1 MNISELFKEAKDIK
15 DLVAE
20 RLKRIDELE
29 KRLIEITNEEKEN
42 EEEKL
47 NDIQELESDISIEKN
62 QLEKNKEELAKILDE
77 LMKYREVRAI
87 FEKQVK
93 NEIQERLDAYSAVNN
108 VYKDII
114 KDKRDELKAKYK
126 DIDINIGYI
135 KDIKS
140 NYDDLFKDEENIKKD
155 LQEGKLD
162 DYKDLCEYLDQNVS
176 DEIGG
181 YLEKYEYLKNEYDEQ
196 INLYNYETYNTMI
209 DPRTKDRYTNE
220 EREKGLEQ
228 FNLTIDNLLES
239 QMPEI
244 ESIAQGLD
252 DNINLKKGIE
262 EHFNVYEI
270 DSKGLYS
277 KNDLSSKIDII
288 KNLVYAYSINEIR
301 QDMGKR
307 EDILRRAVESVE
319 EKIIKLQKEYKET
332 GDIDKE
338 ENDLKKEDKD
348 AEKNKGKNINI
359 EANEPRKTY
368 TVKISQDELSKI
380 LENRKKQNEVE
391 IVKDQET
398 EKEEEKENRA
408 KIFFNSI
415 KERFIKRFSEKEED
429 IEELDV
435 EEKNEEK
442 DKEDQ
447 ETETDNKQKEEELK
461 EFNKNDQRNFD
472 NHIEDYEKKI
482 AELLKDEIEKAA
494 NEEIEKLTNS
504 PDKEK
509 DEKEQKEKEQD
520 DKDEI
525 ER

>member
-1 MNISELFKEAKDIK
+1 MNISELFKDAKDIK
-15 DLVAE
+15 DLVSE
-20 RLKRIDELE
+20 RLRRIDEFK

-47 NDIQELESDISIEKN
+47 NDIQELERDISIEKK
-62 QLEKNKEELAKILDE
+62 QLEKNKEKLAKIFDE

-114 KDKRDELKAKYK
+114 KDKRDELKAKYE
-126 DIDINIGYI
+126 DIDININYI

-140 NYDDLFKDEENIKKD
+140 NYDDFFKDEENIKKD
-155 LQEGKLD
+155 LQDGKLD
-162 DYKDLCEYLDQNVS
+162 NHKDLCEYLDQNVS

-181 YLEKYEYLKNEYDEQ
+181 YLEKYEYLKNEYNEQ
-196 INLYNYETYNTMI
+196 INLYNYETYNKMI
-209 DPRTKDRYTNE
+209 NPKTKDRYTNE
-220 EREKGLEQ
+220 EREKGLEE

-244 ESIAQGLD
+244 ENIAQSLD

-262 EHFNVYEI
+262 EHFNVYKI
-270 DSKGLYS
+270 DSKALSS

-288 KNLVYAYSINEIR
+288 KNLVYAYSINEVR

-307 EDILRRAVESVE
+307 EDILKRAVKNVE

-332 GDIDKE
+332 GAIDKE
-338 ENDLKKEDKD
+338 ESDIKKEDKN

-359 EANEPRKTY
+359 EANEPKKTY
-368 TVKISQDELSKI
+368 TIKISQDELNKI
-380 LENRKKQNEVE
+380 IENRKKQNEEKEVDE
-391 IVKDQET
+391 AKDQEIK
-398 EKEEEKENRA
+398 KEEEKENRA
-408 KIFFNSI
+408 KTFLNSI

-429 IEELDV
+429 IEEPDV
-435 EEKNEEK
+435 EEKEK
-442 DKEDQ
+442 EKEDQ

-461 EFNKNDQRNFD
+461 EFNKNDQSNFD
-472 NHIEDYEKKI
+472 NHIEDYEKEF
-482 AELLKDEIEKAA
+482 AELFKDEIEKATD
-494 NEEIEKLTNS
+494 EEIEKLTNS

-509 DEKEQKEKEQD
+509 DEKEKEQD
-520 DKDEI
+520 DKDER